1 MNKPSG
7 DKKLASGHSFKKR
20 LAVIALGAS
29 AATAERLDAFRTEDQ
44 LHKISQGVVAE
55 TMEVPEKLIPPEQLP
70 ALYEQVKLR
79 RDAFQ
84 TVAGTRN
91 NVRKLLGFLWQAG
104 PNMVKTALSSK
115 EDISH
120 QTLDE
125 AGIER
130 EKMATLVD
138 LSAFDLKRLRADEL
152 NFDILVKNGVKEV
165 VLMEDRD
172 PQFFLNYD
180 GFNESKNVPLNRHG
194 SKEDKWTMADLKK
207 LVEKLHEKKIKVVIG
222 FWGNTGGKDGNEFIK
237 KNWEALAPVIP
248 TSDDIN
254 PLSIVKDKADRQM
267 SCADYIVSQFQKL
280 EKDFDFDGLFLGDG
294 LMGFRSFLDP
304 NGDYNTAD
312 FNQLWTDFY
321 HRVYDGV
328 KKTGTEKTLWAYDC
342 MGNGATRARTNGLY
356 LNGIAKYIDNYIF
369 QSYSNDAWGSGYMNL
384 PGYDLARDKSQITDL
399 PDELKLKTRY
409 SIGIGDNVEGWA
421 GKAGAIKEKQIQIGD
436 QARKG
441 TLGVWSNGLIR
452 GIL

>member
-1 MNKPSG
+1 MNKLPGKPSG
-7 DKKLASGHSFKKR
+7 YSLKKR
-20 LAVIALGAS
+20 MAVIALGAS
-29 AATAERLDAFRTEDQ
+29 AATADRLDAFHTEDQ
-44 LHKISQGVVAE
+44 LHKISQGVVSE
-55 TMEVPEKLIPPEQLP
+55 TMEIPEKLIPPEQLP

-79 RDAFQ
+79 RDAYQ
-84 TVAGTRN
+84 TVAGTRH
-91 NVRKLLGFLWQAG
+91 NVRKLIGFLWQAG
-104 PNMVKTALSSK
+104 PNMIRTALGSK

-120 QTLDE
+120 QVLDE

-130 EKMATLVD
+130 EKMTTLVD
-138 LSAFDLKRLRADEL
+138 LSAFDLKRFRADDL
-152 NFDILVKNGVKEV
+152 DFSILAKNGVREI

-172 PQFFLNYD
+172 PQFFLNYE
-180 GFNESKNVPLNRHG
+180 GFEEGKTVPLNRHG
-194 SKEDKWTMADLKK
+194 RKEDKWSMSDLKK
-207 LVEKLHEKKIKVVIG
+207 LVGKLQEQGIKVVIG

-237 KNWEALAPVIP
+237 RNWEALTPVIP

-254 PLSIVKDKADRQM
+254 PLSMVKDKTGKEM
-267 SCADYIVSQFQKL
+267 SCADYIVRQYQQL
-280 EKDFDFDGLFLGDG
+280 EKDFGFDGLFLGDG

-321 HRVYDGV
+321 RRVYDGV
-328 KKTGTEKTLWAYDC
+328 KKTGEGKTLWAYDC
-342 MGNGATRARTNGLY
+342 MGNGATRARSNGLY

-384 PGYDLARDKSQITDL
+384 PGYDLARDKAQITDL
-399 PDELKLKTRY
+399 PDELKIKTKY

-421 GKAGAIKEKQIQIGD
+421 GKASAIKDKHQQIGS